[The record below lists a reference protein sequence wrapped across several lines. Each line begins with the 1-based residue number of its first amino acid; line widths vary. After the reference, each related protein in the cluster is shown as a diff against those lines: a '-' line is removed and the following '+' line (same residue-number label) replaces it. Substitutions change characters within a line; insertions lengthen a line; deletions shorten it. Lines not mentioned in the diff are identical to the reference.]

1 MGMAA
6 GQRMGDLGDLLPTI
20 VWPSDVRRKKNEL
33 DTFMRALDVSFDAC
47 QGLSTEEAIAY
58 DNFSKAWRAFY
69 AEDDSNFL
77 GFGAANRWDEALRYQ
92 DSIHGWQQD
101 IFAPKCGLV
110 GPKVKPPDVT
120 PTEDLLS
127 TVKVVAVVGAV
138 IAGVVL
144 VAPIVYEAVA
154 SAKLARRAVSR

>member
-33 DTFMRALDVSFDAC
+33 DTFMRALDVSFDSC
-47 QGLSTEEAIAY
+47 QGLSAEEAITF
-58 DNFSKAWRAFY
+58 DHFSKAWRGFY
-69 AEDDSNFL
+69 DEDE
-77 GFGAANRWDEALRYQ
+77 GIFGAANKWDEALRYQ
-92 DSIHGWQQD
+92 DSIHGWQD
-101 IFAPKCGLV
+101 IFASKCGLV